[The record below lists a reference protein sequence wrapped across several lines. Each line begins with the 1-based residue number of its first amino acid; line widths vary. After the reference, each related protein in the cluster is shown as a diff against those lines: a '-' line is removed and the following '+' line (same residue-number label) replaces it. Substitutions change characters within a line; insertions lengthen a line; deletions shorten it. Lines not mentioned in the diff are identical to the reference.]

1 MCCREDWRYR
11 GRHESS
17 AENGKAS
24 GRTME
29 TEGNLTAAEKKRR
42 AGSSEAK
49 PGVRMSAKRES
60 RAKGQPE
67 LRELPGGIPYSIVR
81 SGRKTMALQVTRDGR
96 VVVRCPMRVP
106 EMAARAFAE
115 SHREWIVEHYRQVKE
130 REEHRL
136 VFTEEEVKRYRETAR
151 RVLTEKVDIWAGKM
165 GVTYGRIA
173 IRQQVTRWG
182 SCSGRGNLN
191 FNWMLALMPEELQDY
206 VVVHELA
213 HRREMNH
220 SERFWKLVEEQIPDY
235 KQRRKRLRNYESQIE
250 IAEAGRPDKAVG
262 R

>member
-1 MCCREDWRYR
+1 MDNSWRM
-11 GRHESS
+11 
-17 AENGKAS
+17 
-24 GRTME
+24 ME
-29 TEGNLTAAEKKRR
+29 MKLLPEK
-42 AGSSEAK
+42 
-49 PGVRMSAKRES
+49 
-60 RAKGQPE
+60 
-67 LRELPGGIPYSIVR
+67 IPYTIVHSR
-81 SGRKTMALQVTRDGR
+81 RKTMALQVTRDGQ
-96 VVVRCPMRVP
+96 VVVRCPMRVS
-106 EMAARAFAE
+106 EDAARAFAE
-115 SHREWIVEHYRQVKE
+115 SHREWIEEHYRQVKE

-136 VFTEEEVKRYRETAR
+136 VFTEEEVKGYREMAR
-151 RVLTEKVDIWAGKM
+151 RVLTEKADAWAGKM

-220 SERFWKLVEEQIPDY
+220 SERFWKIVEEQIPDY

-250 IAEAGRPDKAVG
+250 IAKA